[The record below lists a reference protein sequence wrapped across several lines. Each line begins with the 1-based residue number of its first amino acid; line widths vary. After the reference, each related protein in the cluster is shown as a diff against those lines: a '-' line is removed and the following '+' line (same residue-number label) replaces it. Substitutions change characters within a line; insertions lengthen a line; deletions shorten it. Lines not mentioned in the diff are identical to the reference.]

1 MLRLLQGD
9 VGSGKTIVAL
19 MSMLNAVECGT
30 QAAIMAP
37 TEILAKQHLE
47 TMQPLCEEI
56 GIRAELL
63 TGRIKG
69 KARARILEDLEAGKL
84 TFLSVRTRCSWRL
97 LLLKTWPAS
106 SSTNSTV
113 SASISV
119 WRFRTRATNPTFW
132 S

>member
-69 KARARILEDLEAGKL
+69 KSARQ
-84 TFLSVRTRCSWRL
+84 
-97 LLLKTWPAS
+97 
-106 SSTNSTV
+106 NSG
-113 SASISV
+113 
-119 WRFRTRATNPTFW
+119 RP
-132 S
+132 